1 MSDSRKKMPTVS
13 IGSSL
18 LLVIF
23 LILCLVMFA
32 TLSVTTAR
40 SNYLQSQREAD
51 RLTDKTTA
59 NNASEEILSQIS
71 TLLSDTKSANTKAVT
86 DHAEADTAVSGTT
99 DAVFSAMT
107 TAQTS
112 AGAVSVSIFTLANG
126 HTQLS
131 WQIPFNDS
139 QALAVTVDLAD
150 SQLPSEYTITQW
162 QTLQTDEWSSTDTI
176 KVMTP

>member
-51 RLTDKTTA
+51 RLTAKTA
-59 NNASEEILSQIS
+59 ADNASEEILVQIS
-71 TLLSDTKSANTKAVT
+71 TLLQAAETVDT
-86 DHAEADTAVSGTT
+86 EADTVSGTT
-99 DAVFSAMT
+99 AADSTDAISSAMVS
-107 TAQTS
+107 AQTS
-112 AGAVSVSIFTLANG
+112 AGEVSVSVFTLADG

-131 WQIPFNDS
+131 WQIPFSDS

-150 SQLPSEYTITQW
+150 RQLPGDYTITQW
-162 QTLQTDEWSSTDTI
+162 QTLQTGEWSSTDTI